1 MHSSPH
7 SGAFSL
13 ENLLLHL
20 LVEGSEVVDKIGIY
34 LVLVVQP
41 IIPASW
47 VAEGSQVQ
55 GQSR

>member
-1 MHSSPH
+1 MPITHLPMHSLPH

-13 ENLLLHL
+13 ENLSLHL

-41 IIPASW
+41 IIP
-47 VAEGSQVQ
+47 VP
-55 GQSR
+55 